1 MGPPRRAWLALPW
14 AMLVAACASA
24 PTSPPIAPVAQI
36 DSAFDASGRLSVRS
50 PRDALAAQFAWSHA
64 PDSDTIDLATPLG
77 ATLARLTRT
86 NAGAELELSGG
97 RIEQAESFE
106 VLAER
111 ALGAPLPVS
120 GLAWWVRG
128 APRPGS
134 EHTVERDAS
143 GRAVVLRQAGWE
155 IVYGYSD
162 RVSNRPVRLVLS
174 YPEIEVRL
182 VIDGWR

>member
-1 MGPPRRAWLALPW
+1 
-14 AMLVAACASA
+14 MLVAACASVT
-24 PTSPPIAPVAQI
+24 PSLPIAPVTPTDAT
-36 DSAFDASGRLSVRS
+36 FDASGRLSVRS
-50 PRDALAAQFAWSHA
+50 PREAIAAQFAWAHE

-77 ATLARLTRT
+77 AMLARLTRT
-86 NAGAELELSGG
+86 SAGAELELSGG
-97 RIEQAESFE
+97 RIEQAETFE

-128 APRPGS
+128 APRPGT
-134 EHTVERDAS
+134 EHTIERDAA
-143 GRAVVLRQAGWE
+143 GRATVLRQAGWE
-155 IVYGYSD
+155 IVYGYADPTSK
-162 RVSNRPVRLVLS
+162 RPARLVLT